1 MKKILTLLFSFILVF
16 ESYSQTITIG
26 TGTAIN
32 GITTP
37 SPVNINR
44 KRNVSQ
50 TVYTAAELNAAGALA
65 GDIKKMGY
73 FITNIPIYNI
83 PGYTIQMK
91 HTNNGNA
98 GGNLNGGYTT
108 VKNAFTYAPG
118 QGDWDIIDFDTPFFW
133 NGTQNIVVR
142 ICWSAVTP
150 DRDPSGQLRIFNSN
164 RGYKSRTDNNGGSL
178 CGSNPNSRQN
188 VKPQIR
194 FIFESETVWTGATST
209 DWFTNSN
216 WSANIPIITMDAI
229 IPTGV
234 PNNPNLTGATEC
246 NNLILE
252 GTMTLSAS
260 GVLNVYQNFTN
271 TGTYI
276 DLGGQ
281 TILTGTGPNIV
292 NNSGSLTIS
301 NLTFNSDNGG
311 VITGSNITITTE
323 LNVYKST
330 LNTNDLV
337 IIESTAT
344 STARISELITDC
356 FYTLNMQDSWGDGWN
371 GGTLTVFEDGIAIG
385 SYQAYAASTTVT
397 LSLAN
402 GSNIQFQY
410 TGGQY
415 ENENTYQL
423 IDPLGTQIFADGTSP
438 TTGIVFAT
446 TPSCA
451 FTPPITGEIH
461 MQRHIDAGETYWRF
475 FSSAVQGATIGDYEG
490 DFVTAGYTGSLFPNF
505 GWTSIYNYDETQGT
519 GLGYIPVSSTA
530 QAMNPGEGF
539 MVWSG
544 DTITGTQ
551 PFDVDISGVANQG
564 NIIMPVTYTNT
575 GNPNEDGWNLIGNP
589 YPSTIDWNSPNWIKN
604 NIASAIQILNPDTKQ
619 YATYVNGASTLGGSQ
634 FIPSQQAFWVY
645 ANGTGANL
653 TATEGVKSAVDQPF
667 FKSSTISPGVN
678 ISVSGFGM
686 TDECVIRHVTG
697 AVDAFDYEFDAHK
710 IWANAGPYP
719 HISLINT
726 TNEDLAVHSFDQQYQ
741 EFEIPIRTVVY
752 QNGFYD
758 LTFDNL
764 SELDVPC
771 LKLED
776 TYTGLFYVIEEDQP
790 INFELSDTTLWP
802 RFILHIGRQYETLT
816 ENVSCYGDSNG
827 EISIELEEN
836 TDIDYI
842 ITSNSTLYPG
852 NSNGNPL
859 LLTDLTSGTYV
870 ITVPSLQNTCDNTNF
885 TVVVSSP
892 ALISATVVID
902 SETLGNDGS
911 LQLSVNGG
919 TLPYFYNWS
928 NGVETANQTNLSEGT
943 YSVVVTDANGCV
955 FESEYHVNSV
965 LSFTEYELEVPSL
978 EIIYSQVS
986 HELSIS
992 GLSSA
997 NDVHMFIYDLNGKV
1011 VDQHILSAGNTT
1023 ATIELRNNLSKGIY
1037 FVKINETSQKIIY

>member
-1 MKKILTLLFSFILVF
+1 MKKILIIVFSFILWF
-16 ESYSQTITIG
+16 EPHSQTITIG

-44 KRNVSQ
+44 KRNISH
-50 TVYTAAELNAAGALA
+50 TVYTVAEMNAAGAVA

-73 FITNIPIYNI
+73 FVTNIPIYDI

-98 GGNLNGGYTT
+98 GGNLNGGYST
-108 VKNAFTYAPG
+108 VKNAFTYSPG
-118 QGDWDIIDFDTPFFW
+118 QGDWDIIDFDTPFSW
-133 NGTQNIVVR
+133 NGTQNIVVK

-150 DRDPSGQLRIFNSN
+150 NRDPSGQLRIFNSN

-178 CGSNPNSRQN
+178 CNSTPNSRQN

-194 FIFESETVWTGATST
+194 FVFESETVWTGAIST
-209 DWFTNSN
+209 NWFTNSN
-216 WSANIPIITMDAI
+216 WSANVPAVSMDAK
-229 IPTGV
+229 IPTGT
-234 PNNPNLTGATEC
+234 PNHPILTGVAEC
-246 NNLILE
+246 NSLILE
-252 GTMTLSAS
+252 GTMTLSVS

-281 TILTGTGPNIV
+281 TVITGVGPNIV

-311 VITGSNITITTE
+311 IITGSNITISTE
-323 LNVYKST
+323 LQVYKST
-330 LNTNDLV
+330 LNTNDL
-337 IIESTAT
+337 ITIESTAT

-371 GGTLTVFEDGIAIG
+371 GGTLTILEDGIAIG
-385 SYQAYAASTTVT
+385 TYQAYAASTSIT

-402 GSNIQFQY
+402 GANIQLQY
-410 TGGQY
+410 TAGQY

-423 IDPLGTQIFADGTSP
+423 LNPLGIQIFGDGTTPS
-438 TTGIVFAT
+438 TGIVFTT

-451 FTPPITGEIH
+451 FTPPIIGDIH

-490 DFVTAGYTGSLFPNF
+490 DFVTAGYVGSLFPNF
-505 GWTSIYNYDETQGT
+505 GWTSIYNYDETQGS
-519 GLGYIPVSSTA
+519 GLGYTPVSSTA

-589 YPSTIDWNSPNWIKN
+589 YPSTIDWTSPSWIKN

-653 TATEGVKSAVDQPF
+653 TATEGVKSAVDQAF
-667 FKSSTISPGVN
+667 FKSGTISPGVN

-697 AVDAFDYEFDAHK
+697 AVDAFDSEFDAHK

-741 EFEIPIRTVVY
+741 EFEVPIRTVVY

-790 INFELSDTTLWP
+790 INFELSDTTLFP
-802 RFILHIGRQYETLT
+802 RFILHIGRHYETMTKSVL
-816 ENVSCYGDSNG
+816 CYGDSNG
-827 EISIELEEN
+827 EILIELEEN
-836 TDIDYI
+836 TAIDY
-842 ITSNSTLYPG
+842 TVNSNSTLVSAT
-852 NSNGNPL
+852 SNGNPL
-859 LLTDLTSGTYV
+859 LLIGLTSGTY
-870 ITVPSLQNTCDNTNF
+870 IINVPNLQNMCDNTNF
-885 TVVVSSP
+885 MVVVSSP
-892 ALISATVVID
+892 APMSATVIIGN
-902 SETLGNDGS
+902 ETLGNDGS
-911 LQLSVNGG
+911 LQLNVNGG
-919 TLPYFYNWS
+919 TLPYVYNWN
-928 NGVETANQTNLSEGT
+928 NGAATANQTNLTEGT
-943 YSVVVTDANGCV
+943 YSVVATDANGCI

-965 LSFTEYELEVPSL
+965 LSFDENESEIQSL
-978 EIIYSQVS
+978 KIIYSQLS

-992 GLSSA
+992 GLSIVTDE
-997 NDVHMFIYDLNGKV
+997 NIFIYDLSGKL
-1011 VDQHILSAGNTT
+1011 VDQHILPAASTT
-1023 ATIELRNNLSKGIY
+1023 TTVELRTNLSKGIY
-1037 FVKINETSQKIIY
+1037 IVKLNGTSQKIVY